1 MTAERSK
8 VPDKPATGSAV
19 DAFLRQLAATPA
31 ARPASGQRGR
41 LLFALDATA
50 SRQPTWDR
58 ACHIQGEMF
67 KETAALGGLDVQLAF
82 YRGFGEFEAS
92 AWFDRA
98 DDLLKKMTAV
108 SCLGGKTQIGKVLKH
123 ALAESRR
130 QKINAV
136 VFVGDCMEEAIDALC
151 HKAGELGLLGV
162 PVFIFH
168 EGRDRKAAEAF
179 RQIAHLT
186 HGACC
191 PFDANSA
198 QQLRELLSAVAV
210 YAAGGRLAL
219 EDYSRRAG
227 GATLLLTQ
235 QVSRP

>member
-1 MTAERSK
+1 MTADRGRL
-8 VPDKPATGSAV
+8 PDKPATGSEL
-19 DAFLRQLAATPA
+19 DAFLRQLAATPV
-31 ARPASGQRGR
+31 ARPAAGRRGR

-58 ACHIQGEMF
+58 ACHIQAEMF

-108 SCLGGKTQIGKVLKH
+108 SCLGGKTQVGKVLKH
-123 ALAESRR
+123 ALAESKRA
-130 QKINAV
+130 KIDAV
-136 VFVGDCMEEAIDALC
+136 VFVGDCMEEDVDALC

-168 EGRDRKAAEAF
+168 EGRDRKAAAAF
-179 RQIAHLT
+179 RQIAQLT
-186 HGACC
+186 RGACC
-191 PFDANSA
+191 PFDSRSA

-210 YAAGGRLAL
+210 YAAGGRPAL
-219 EDYSRRAG
+219 EDYSRRAS

-235 QVSRP
+235 IAKP

>member
-1 MTAERSK
+1 MPAERSK
-8 VPDKPATGSAV
+8 LPDKPATGSAV

-31 ARPASGQRGR
+31 ARPAAGQRGR

-58 ACHIQGEMF
+58 ACHLQGEMF
-67 KETAALGGLDVQLAF
+67 KATAALGGLDIQLAF

-108 SCLGGKTQIGKVLKH
+108 TCLGGKTQIGKVLKH
-123 ALAESRR
+123 ALAESKR

-151 HKAGELGLLGV
+151 HRAGELGLLGV

-168 EGRDRKAAEAF
+168 EGRDREAADAF
-179 RQIAHLT
+179 RQIARLS

-210 YAAGGRLAL
+210 YAAGGRPAL

-227 GATLLLTQ
+227 GATLLLAQ
-235 QVSRP
+235 QIAKP

>member
-8 VPDKPATGSAV
+8 LPDKPATGSAV

-82 YRGFGEFEAS
+82 YRGFGEFETS
-92 AWFDRA
+92 AWVDRA

-108 SCLGGKTQIGKVLKH
+108 RCLGGKTQIGKVLKH

>member
-1 MTAERSK
+1 MTGDRSK
-8 VPDKPATGSAV
+8 LPDKPATGSEV
-19 DAFLRQLAATPA
+19 DAFLRQLAGTPA
-31 ARPASGQRGR
+31 VRPAPGQRGR

-108 SCLGGKTQIGKVLKH
+108 ICLGGKTQIGKVLKH
-123 ALAESRR
+123 ALAESKR

-136 VFVGDCMEEAIDALC
+136 VFVGDSMEEDIDVLC
-151 HKAGELGLLGV
+151 HKAGKLGLLGV

-168 EGRDRKAAEAF
+168 EGRDRRAAEAF
-179 RQIAHLT
+179 RQIARLT

-227 GATLLLTQ
+227 GATLLLAQ
-235 QVSRP
+235 QIAKP